1 MSMLRRLAILT
12 VLALEPSVVRADPP
26 TAYPP
31 GLPAGAYVLDSRR
44 ANLVLKLPPVVGGAP
59 ASLRLTGLEGGFSY
73 DPARWRATQVT
84 IRADPRSVEEPDT
97 AVGRL
102 AVSLFEPDRYP
113 TIEFRSATLSA
124 GADGRGQLA
133 GALTFHG
140 VTRPLTLDVAFD
152 GVSGDPAGEVRT
164 RFSGRGRINRSD
176 FGITI
181 GHPFVGNDVELAFDI
196 DFVRG
201 PTPR

>member
-1 MSMLRRLAILT
+1 MLRQLAILT
-12 VLALEPSVVRADPP
+12 VLTLAPCFAQADP
-26 TAYPP
+26 AAGYPP
-31 GLPAGAYVLDSRR
+31 GLPAGDYVLDVRR
-44 ANLVLKLPPVVGGAP
+44 ANLVLKLPPLVGGAP
-59 ASLRLTGLEGGFSY
+59 TSLRLTGLEGGFSY
-73 DPARWRATQVT
+73 DPTRWRATQVT

-102 AVSLFEPDRYP
+102 AVSLFEADKYP
-113 TIEFRSATLSA
+113 TIEFRSETLSA

-152 GVSGDPAGEVRT
+152 GVSGDRAAEVRT

-176 FGITI
+176 FGITA
-181 GHPFVGNDVELAFDI
+181 GRPFVGDDVELAFDI